1 MGVPDLIYNRLPTY
15 LTLKC
20 DRLPDFCFNT
30 MKIYHIFY
38 LCLILFFSCTSA
50 KVTKVEAT
58 DNFALTNYKT
68 FNFYE
73 ITANG
78 EPVDPQYSNRIDILK
93 SAIQQQL
100 VGKGLTLAQGD
111 PDLVVNIGI
120 VTTEKVQTRQT
131 DFRTDAPRYIGQRRY
146 SWKSREVEVGRY
158 QAGTVSVEL
167 VDPEQNEMVW
177 QGVMEGIIP
186 KKDAALQR
194 EANAAVAELFSKL

>member
-1 MGVPDLIYNRLPTY
+1 MKLYNVIY
-15 LTLKC
+15 
-20 DRLPDFCFNT
+20 
-30 MKIYHIFY
+30 I
-38 LCLILFFSCTSA
+38 CLLLVFSCTSA
-50 KVTKVEAT
+50 RVTKVDAA
-58 DNFALTNYKT
+58 DNFNLANYKT

-78 EPVDPQYSNRIDILK
+78 EPVDPQYANRIDILK

-100 VGKGLTLAQGD
+100 TGKGLTLAQSN

-167 VDPEQNEMVW
+167 VDPAKNEMVW
-177 QGVMEGIIP
+177 QGVMEGVIP
-186 KKDAALQR
+186 KKDKALQR
-194 EANAAVAELFSKL
+194 EANAGVTELFSKL